1 MLPAFRHTRIIA
13 TLGPA
18 TSNPEAVRALL
29 GAGVNVFRLNFSHG
43 SHEQHQANVDLIRE
57 ASVQVDRPIG
67 ILQDL
72 QGPKIR
78 VGTFAD
84 GQVELE
90 HGQDF
95 ILSCVDNSPGNA
107 RRASVSHPR
116 LCLDVVQGCRLLLDD
131 GKLALEVTRVTEDS
145 VHTKVLRGGTLSNN
159 KGINIPDADLSIA
172 ALTDKDVDDLI
183 FGTKL
188 GVDWVA
194 VSFVRSRDDLILAR
208 HYLARYGSQ
217 AKLMAKIE
225 KPAAVHNFDAILAE
239 VDGVMVARG
248 DLGVEL
254 SYERVPTVQKRLI
267 RAAQEAG
274 KPVVTAT
281 QMLES
286 MVASPQPTRAE
297 ASDVANAIH
306 DGTDAVML
314 SQETAIGQYPVE
326 AVQMMDRIA
335 RNVEADEQFQ
345 MMLRERRPN
354 PLRTVADA
362 VSLAACEMAHT
373 LSAKVLVVLTLTGT
387 TAQRVSRY
395 RYETPVI
402 AITPMETTY
411 RQLSLCWGV
420 MAIRGEL
427 VHSTDDMVKV
437 ADQWLR
443 ETGVAK
449 PGERYVITA
458 GAPFGVRGTTNMI
471 RVEHVR
477 E

>member
-1 MLPAFRHTRIIA
+1 
-13 TLGPA
+13 
-18 TSNPEAVRALL
+18 
-29 GAGVNVFRLNFSHG
+29 
-43 SHEQHQANVDLIRE
+43 
-57 ASVQVDRPIG
+57 
-67 ILQDL
+67 
-72 QGPKIR
+72 
-78 VGTFAD
+78 
-84 GQVELE
+84 
-90 HGQDF
+90 
-95 ILSCVDNSPGNA
+95 
-107 RRASVSHPR
+107 
-116 LCLDVVQGCRLLLDD
+116 
-131 GKLALEVTRVTEDS
+131 
-145 VHTKVLRGGTLSNN
+145 
-159 KGINIPDADLSIA
+159 
-172 ALTDKDVDDLI
+172 
-183 FGTKL
+183 
-188 GVDWVA
+188 
-194 VSFVRSRDDLILAR
+194 
-208 HYLARYGSQ
+208 
-217 AKLMAKIE
+217 
-225 KPAAVHNFDAILAE
+225 
-239 VDGVMVARG
+239 MVARG